1 MKTYDLIILFDKKSF
16 VNIKEDE
23 YINSL
28 ANWSKYGKYGFR
40 GFCQLS
46 KDEMENIIFSTFH
59 LSTKCFSI
67 LTPSSLYFH
76 H

>member
-1 MKTYDLIILFDKKSF
+1 MKTYDLIILFNKNSYI
-16 VNIKEDE
+16 NIKQDY

-28 ANWSKYGKYGFR
+28 ANWSKYGNYGFR

-46 KDEMENIIFSTFH
+46 KDEIENIISNTFH
-59 LSTKCFSI
+59 ITTKNFSI
-67 LTPSSLYFH
+67 ISPNSLYFH